1 MNDAV
6 MGEPRLLAKNR
17 IIAVVE
23 GGVPVFARLTCPAGH
38 VYVVTAAYGFH
49 ADATARDCSF
59 ICTKAA
65 AVYQTLPVN
74 MAANLQRYLY
84 TDMPSQGPLILREGH
99 TLDYNA
105 TLKDNGD
112 NVVLVVMVD
121 EYVGES
127 LYLD

>member
-1 MNDAV
+1 MISTI

-17 IIAVVE
+17 TVAVVE
-23 GGVPVFARLTCPAGH
+23 GGVPAFARLTCPPGH
-38 VYVVTAAYGFH
+38 VKVITACYGFH

-59 ICTKAA
+59 IVTKQ
-65 AVYQTLPVN
+65 AVIYQTLPVN
-74 MAANLQRYLY
+74 MAANLHRYLY
-84 TDMPSQGPLILREGH
+84 TDIPSQGALILREGD

-112 NVVLVVMVD
+112 NVVIVVMFD
-121 EYVGES
+121 EYVGEN